1 MAVLRIAV
9 TLVLIYHLAGAG
21 CSNLS
26 TSEHQK
32 KKVAIIN
39 NDRGLKSSHKWPTCS
54 LWKYHKYNN
63 SSCECGSEMNHILY
77 CYENPLPYA
86 ISLASCYCI
95 SHSDNGDG
103 QGLVVGACPFLC
115 GNYLSSKLNLLE
127 DTNISTLCDRYIH
140 QNRQGQLCGQCQDN
154 HSPSPYSYELK
165 CIHCSHYQYNWF
177 KYFAVAYGPLTVFVF
192 VVIIFRFNALS

>member
-115 GNYLSSKLNLLE
+115 GNYLSLNLLE
-127 DTNISTLCDRYIH
+127 DTNISTLCDRYIR
-140 QNRQGQLCGQCQDN
+140 QNRQGQMCGQCKDN

-165 CIHCSHYQYNWF
+165 CIHCAHYEYNWL
-177 KYFAVAYGPLTVFVF
+177 KYLAMAYGPLTVFVF